1 MKHILS
7 GIAVSTKHHRRNY
20 IVDLM
25 TQAEIKSK
33 NYITVCEL
41 GFLLTLHISVL
52 ANQAPLC
59 NYTTHQ
65 KLYFRIA
72 TAQQPEFLASDTSPT

>member
-25 TQAEIKSK
+25 TQAE

-59 NYTTHQ
+59 DYTTHQ

-72 TAQQPEFLASDTSPT
+72 TAQHPEFMLSNTSPT

>member
-1 MKHILS
+1 MRTRLS
-7 GIAVSTKHHRRNY
+7 
-20 IVDLM
+20 VDTPHLSM
-25 TQAEIKSK
+25 
-33 NYITVCEL
+33 
-41 GFLLTLHISVL
+41 

-72 TAQQPEFLASDTSPT
+72 TAQHPEFMASDTSPT